1 MKKRAQAL
9 HDVST
14 SCSGRPPTPEPPA
27 VSEQMGKQ
35 DRTIQIRATNDR
47 RRHWKAAA
55 RRLGMNLSV
64 FLRCSADANARA
76 LLDPEVTNSHATDI
90 RRAIVAARD
99 AADPAIRDLRFRAA
113 LELVESLRRPTA

>member
-1 MKKRAQAL
+1 MSR
-9 HDVST
+9 
-14 SCSGRPPTPEPPA
+14 
-27 VSEQMGKQ
+27 Q
-35 DRTIQIRATNDR
+35 DQTIQIRSTSDR

-99 AADPAIRDLRFRAA
+99 AVDPTVRDLRFSEA
-113 LELVESLRRPTA
+113 LELVEALRRPTA